1 MSKNITNKKMHF
13 AAFIHTIEITTKC
26 EPIPIVTIAS
36 KPYIS
41 KYPIIRSEN
50 IHYVINPNK
59 FGYASNLYS
68 LDKCIEA
75 ITSIISD
82 MGLTDFEWQL
92 TRVDLAIDTFTEYDE
107 LYKINCYIKE
117 LFAFR
122 LHCENSYRIIGD
134 DMRKRSTVVKNDYFE
149 LEIYNKHIES
159 LDLSLPQ
166 TRMEFRRKRLNR
178 RKKKI
183 IATMIREAIRSIM
196 SDIELLP
203 MTIDRFE
210 MLKLRVLQNAYEI
223 ESSAGREGRVR
234 NISDFTKKYADFI
247 YSRKSLYFL
256 FCKNRL
262 RNGIQEFNSWLFN
275 YRKTG
280 NVISLFSESSI
291 RKYCKNLISSIKA
304 YSNN

>member
-1 MSKNITNKKMHF
+1 
-13 AAFIHTIEITTKC
+13 
-26 EPIPIVTIAS
+26 
-36 KPYIS
+36 
-41 KYPIIRSEN
+41 
-50 IHYVINPNK
+50 
-59 FGYASNLYS
+59 
-68 LDKCIEA
+68 
-75 ITSIISD
+75 
-82 MGLTDFEWQL
+82 
-92 TRVDLAIDTFTEYDE
+92 
-107 LYKINCYIKE
+107 
-117 LFAFR
+117 
-122 LHCENSYRIIGD
+122 
-134 DMRKRSTVVKNDYFE
+134 MRKRSTVVKSDPFE

-183 IATMIREAIRSIM
+183 ISTMLREAIRSITR
-196 SDIELLP
+196 DIELLP
-203 MTIDRFE
+203 TTIDRFE

-256 FCKNRL
+256 FCKNRF
-262 RNGIQEFNSWLFN
+262 RNGTQEFNSWLFN

-304 YSNN
+304 YANN